1 MPYDTNPP
9 RTTVYLIAILLVA
22 FSSLTVGAGEPV
34 VPNAGSILRQVELEI
49 MLDTLP
55 GRTDLKIERK
65 NETKLPSSVPFS
77 LKTIEITGNTL
88 FDTATLHALV
98 ADAEGQQVILT
109 QLGELSGRIT
119 DYYQSHN
126 YPLARAIIPA
136 QTIQLGV
143 VRIEVLE
150 ANYGERRIN
159 NRSLVD
165 TKLLEATLSTLT
177 NGQAIGQIE
186 LDHALLLLSDIPGVL
201 VTATLKPG
209 EAAGTSDLLVTTLPG
224 PAYTGNTVLENYGNG
239 STGKVVAGATVNFIN
254 PLKHGDTLTV
264 SARTSGIGMNYGRVS
279 YESLLNGQGTRLG
292 GAYSQLSY
300 ALTESFASL
309 NAHGTAHVKNVWARH
324 PLVRSGIGETFSDIS
339 LHWQIKYA
347 GKQLRDHIDITS
359 TKTDRNL
366 DDWTL
371 TLDGNARDG
380 FLSGGVTS
388 WNLGWTSGQVQ
399 FDDSAAQ
406 LVDANS
412 ANTQGNFSKLNLS
425 LYRLQNLNP
434 GNRLKV
440 AFSGQLAS
448 TNLDS
453 SQSMGAGGPNAVR
466 AYDTNAVSGD
476 SGHLISIELQHN
488 LDVGFGGQ
496 WQAVAFVDSA
506 EVTVN
511 KTPWVAGTN
520 AAALHGAGLG
530 INVTGE
536 NQWNAKAYVA
546 VPIGAQPALVSSTQS
561 ARAWVSLG
569 WNF

>member
-9 RTTVYLIAILLVA
+9 RTTVSLIAVLFVA
-22 FSSLTVGAGEPV
+22 FVSLAAGANDPV
-34 VPNAGSILRQVELEI
+34 SPNAGSILRQVELEI

-65 NETKLPSSVPFS
+65 NGAKLPPSVPFS
-77 LKTIEITGNTL
+77 LKTIEITGNTV

-109 QLGELSGRIT
+109 QLAELSGRIT

-136 QTIQLGV
+136 QTIQSGV

-150 ANYGERRIN
+150 ANYGERRVN
-159 NRSLVD
+159 NRSRVD
-165 TKLLEATLSTLT
+165 TKLLEATLSTLK

-186 LDHALLLLSDIPGVL
+186 LDHAVLLISDIPGVL
-201 VTATLKPG
+201 VTATLKSG

-224 PAYTGNTVLENYGNG
+224 PAYTGNTMLENYGDG
-239 STGKVVAGATVNFIN
+239 STGKVVAGTTVNFIN
-254 PLKHGDTLTV
+254 PLKHGDILTV
-264 SARTSGIGMNYGRVS
+264 SARTSGTGMNYGRVS
-279 YESLLNGQGTRLG
+279 YESLLDGLGTRLG
-292 GAYSQLSY
+292 AAYSQLSY
-300 ALTESFASL
+300 ALTGPFESL
-309 NAHGTAHVKNVWARH
+309 NAHGTAHVHSVWARN
-324 PLVRSGIGETFSDIS
+324 PLVRSGIGETFSDVR
-339 LHWQIKYA
+339 LHFQIKIA
-347 GKQLRDHIDITS
+347 GKQLRDHIDVTS

-399 FDDSAAQ
+399 FNNAAAQ
-406 LVDANS
+406 LVDANT
-412 ANTQGNFSKLNLS
+412 ANTQGNFSKLNLNLS
-425 LYRLQNLNP
+425 RLQNLNP
-434 GNRLKV
+434 GNRLKLT
-440 AFSGQLAS
+440 FSGQLAS

-561 ARAWVSLG
+561 VRAWVSLG